1 LQEEAVAQA
10 KTHPI
15 AGVAEIDFNAEDFLL
30 NYKKVYMDLH
40 ASGCPFAHSSDGDFY
55 AVAGHKDIVE
65 ACVRADQWSSK
76 FGPGLAYQP
85 PETPGVLVSVDPP
98 EHTFEARL
106 VGKAFSKTYF
116 DSFIP
121 GIRAFVNEKI
131 DAVFADGRCD
141 LHATLSEPL
150 PLWVIFKMFGRDTD
164 PAEMQAFREGLL
176 HGVGQMLRPG
186 NSTTPQNPTTHFLAG
201 HLAETKR
208 RLAAGEADPEENLLT
223 RFISSEIGGRR
234 LTDEKILGFCSFLLT
249 AGSATT
255 TILLSNLVHRLLS
268 DPEQFARL
276 KADRGLIPLAIEE
289 CLRVDAPVHGLFRT
303 NNTPT
308 RMGPLELEADTKV
321 MMLWAAGSLDPT
333 VFPDPTR
340 FDLDRDIEDVRKHLA
355 FGYGIHIC
363 RGAPLS
369 RIEAQLFLEA
379 VLDRLPGLRLDGEI
393 VPELRAPVLQGIRK
407 LPVAWDVAG

>member
-1 LQEEAVAQA
+1 MAGP
-10 KTHPI
+10 KTHATP
-15 AGVAEIDFNAEDFLL
+15 GVAEIDFNSEHFLK
-30 NYKKVYMDLH
+30 NYKQVYMDLH
-40 ASGCPFAHSSDGDFY
+40 AGGCPFAHSAEGDFY
-55 AVAGHKDIVE
+55 AVAAHKDIVE
-65 ACVRADQWSSK
+65 ACVQAGQWSSK

-116 DSFIP
+116 DSFVP

-131 DAVFADGRCD
+131 DAVFAAGRCD
-141 LHATLSEPL
+141 LHETLSEPL
-150 PLWVIFKMFGRDTD
+150 PLWVIFQMFGRATD
-164 PAEMQAFREGLL
+164 PAEMKAFREGLL
-176 HGVGQMLRPG
+176 YGVGQMLRPG
-186 NSTTPQNPTTHFLAG
+186 DTVTTGNPATHFLAD

-208 RLAAGEADPEENLLT
+208 RLAAGEADPDENLLT

-255 TILLSNLVHRLLS
+255 TILLSNLVHRLLNS
-268 DPEQFARL
+268 PDQLAKLR
-276 KADRGLIPLAIEE
+276 ADRSLIPLAIEE

-303 NNTPT
+303 NNQPT
-308 RMGPLELEADTKV
+308 RLGPLELEPDTKV

-340 FDLDRDIEDVRKHLA
+340 FDLDRDMDQVRKHLA

-379 VLDRLPGLRLDGEI
+379 VLDRLPGLRLDGEV
-393 VPELRAPVLQGIRK
+393 VPETRAPVLQGIRK
-407 LPVAWDVAG
+407 LPVAWDV